1 MSEMIGPYEQTAEA
15 KAAYDARWQRLL
27 SLARLEQPDRMPV
40 GLHSF
45 FWPANYGGI
54 TYKELMYDYDKAKQ
68 VTLDAAIELEPD
80 GVYPL
85 LLGSTIGRMLE
96 KFDFKQLQWPGHG
109 VGDMQPFQY
118 LDREYMKAEEYDDF
132 LFDPTGFYLHKYL
145 PRVLGVFEGFDK
157 LPRFAGMH
165 YLRTMYGMRPFALPE
180 VRASFDRI
188 VAAAE
193 ETNTLFAHHLDWVQ
207 RLRAAG
213 FPLANGTVATSPYDI
228 IADYF
233 RGATGMM
240 KDLYRHKD
248 KLKLVL
254 DKMSTIVTRITI
266 ERQTGRPPDRLH
278 PHPLGA
284 GRLHEPEAVRGVLVA
299 AVPQDADGHDRGRPD
314 PDADV
319 GIRLHQAPGGHQG
332 HSGRQV
338 HLLVRAH
345 RPGEGLRG
353 ARRPRRPAR
362 QPLAFAADH
371 RHAGGGRCRRQAPRG
386 QHLEQGRLHDA
397 RRRLRHSGRDPGRQ
411 RARHVQCGAE
421 VRRLMQTRREIA
433 LAGARQ
439 KRLRDAEILRR
450 VAAAPVRGG
459 AAALRARLREE
470 ALELVRTEHLLEA
483 AYSCRIVP
491 LEAPPA
497 PFLRAG
503 GERLHAPRLLP
514 ESGTLTALGCAVC
527 TAGPKIEAR
536 VRALFAG
543 KRPRWRWRSTS
554 WATRCC
560 SRFRGGPRTACWP
573 TPCARD

>member
-1 MSEMIGPYEQTAEA
+1 MSEMIGPYEQSDAA

-68 VTLDAAIELEPD
+68 VTLDAAMELEPD

-85 LLGSTIGRMLE
+85 ILGSTIGRMLE
-96 KFDFKQLQWPGHG
+96 KFEFKQLQWPGHG

-132 LFDPTGFYLHKYL
+132 LFDPTGFYLQKYL

-180 VRASFDRI
+180 VRASFDKI

-193 ETNTLFAHHLDWVQ
+193 ETNTLFAHHVDWVQ

-254 DKMSTIVTRITI
+254 DKMSTIVTRMTI
-266 ERQTGRPPDRLH
+266 ENAGLAGHPIVFIPIHWAPDAFMSPKQFEEFWWPPFRKMLIGMIDAGLTPMPMWESDCTKRLEVIKDIPAGKCIYWFERTDLVKAYEVLGDRVALRGNLSPSLLTTGK
-278 PHPLGA
+278 
-284 GRLHEPEAVRGVLVA
+284 PEEVDA
-299 AVPQDADGHDRGRPD
+299 AVKHLVDNIWNKGGCMMLDGAFGIPD
-314 PDADV
+314 ETPVDN
-319 GIRLHQAPGGHQG
+319 
-332 HSGRQV
+332 
-338 HLLVRAH
+338 VRAMFNA
-345 RPGEGLRG
+345 
-353 ARRPRRPAR
+353 ARKY
-362 QPLAFAADH
+362 
-371 RHAGGGRCRRQAPRG
+371 AG
-386 QHLEQGRLHDA
+386 
-397 RRRLRHSGRDPGRQ
+397 
-411 RARHVQCGAE
+411 
-421 VRRLMQTRREIA
+421 
-433 LAGARQ
+433 
-439 KRLRDAEILRR
+439 
-450 VAAAPVRGG
+450 
-459 AAALRARLREE
+459 
-470 ALELVRTEHLLEA
+470 
-483 AYSCRIVP
+483 
-491 LEAPPA
+491 
-497 PFLRAG
+497 
-503 GERLHAPRLLP
+503 
-514 ESGTLTALGCAVC
+514 
-527 TAGPKIEAR
+527 
-536 VRALFAG
+536 
-543 KRPRWRWRSTS
+543 
-554 WATRCC
+554 
-560 SRFRGGPRTACWP
+560 
-573 TPCARD
+573 